1 MLSEQIGAAIVTAVV
16 FFGIYSLLKALTDY
30 LLRRKIVKSG
40 HIDKAGILESIEGE
54 TAKYPTLKRGLVTLF
69 AGAGMILIQILSR
82 AGRLNWDQ
90 GADAF
95 LPIGIELV
103 FIAAG
108 FLLFFFIATTKKN

>member
-1 MLSEQIGAAIVTAVV
+1 MSEQIGAAIVTAVV
-16 FFGIYSLLKALTDY
+16 FFGLYSLLKVLTDY

-40 HIDKAGILESIEGE
+40 HIEKAGIMEVVSGE
-54 TAKYPTLKRGLVTLF
+54 TNKYPTLKWGLLSLF

-108 FLLFFFIATTKKN
+108 FLLFFFIATTKKS

>member
-1 MLSEQIGAAIVTAVV
+1 MSEQIGPAIVTAVV
-16 FFGIYSLLKALTDY
+16 FFGLYSLLKVLTDY

-40 HIDKAGILESIEGE
+40 HIEKAGIMENISGE
-54 TAKYPTLKRGLVTLF
+54 TNKYPTLKWGLVSLF

-95 LPIGIELV
+95 LPVGIELI

-108 FLLFFFIATTKKN
+108 FLLFFFIATSKKS

>member
-1 MLSEQIGAAIVTAVV
+1 MSDQIGAAIVTAVV

-30 LLRRKIVKSG
+30 LLRRKIIKSG
-40 HIDKAGILESIEGE
+40 HIDKAGILESIESE
-54 TAKYPTLKRGLVTLF
+54 TARYPTLKWGLVTLF
-69 AGAGMILIQILSR
+69 AGAGMILIQILTR
-82 AGRLNWDQ
+82 VGRLNWDQ

-108 FLLFFFIATTKKN
+108 FLLFFFIATSKKS

>member
-1 MLSEQIGAAIVTAVV
+1 MSDQIGAAIVTAVV
-16 FFGIYSLLKALTDY
+16 FFGLYSILKVLTDY

-40 HIDKAGILESIEGE
+40 HIDKAGILETIEGE
-54 TAKYPTLKRGLVTLF
+54 TNKYPTLKWGLVTLF
-69 AGAGMILIQILSR
+69 AGVGMILIQILSR

-95 LPIGIELV
+95 LPVGIELV

-108 FLLFFFIATTKKN
+108 FLVFFFIATTKKS

>member
-1 MLSEQIGAAIVTAVV
+1 MSEQIGAAIVTAVV
-16 FFGIYSLLKALTDY
+16 FFGIYSLVKVLTDY

-40 HIDKAGILESIEGE
+40 HLDKAGILESVEGE
-54 TAKYPTLKRGLVTLF
+54 TNKYPTLKWGLVTLF
-69 AGAGMILIQILSR
+69 AGIGMILIQILSR

-95 LPIGIELV
+95 LPVGIELV

-108 FLLFFFIATTKKN
+108 FLTYFFIAVSKKN